1 MSLIREHDAVD
12 MRQRGFGLIE
22 VMVALALGLILV
34 LGVVQI
40 FLSSKQG
47 FVLQQ
52 SAALLQENARFIL
65 SRMSRELRMVNMY
78 GCLDLHRLPQSVRNE
93 FPAAFEAVFDQPIS
107 YNGNTLTIISAV
119 PNSERFTGDQSRQ
132 AGDYGARWLIA
143 SDCRDTGDLRISE
156 SESLTVRAGDILIP
170 LRQVEYRVAGTAIQT
185 RINGNGNFETLID
198 GVAAL
203 NVDFGLAASATD
215 LPVAGDYLS
224 AATVSESDFARIRS
238 VRLALQLSDNPTS
251 PADGQVRAQDY
262 RVVVAL
268 RNRMN

>member
-1 MSLIREHDAVD
+1 MSVIRKHDTVG
-12 MRQRGFGLIE
+12 MWQRGFGLIE
-22 VMVALALGLILV
+22 VMIALALGLILV

-52 SAALLQENARFIL
+52 SAALMQENARFIL
-65 SRMSRELRMVNMY
+65 SRISRELRMVNMY
-78 GCLDLHRLPQSVRNE
+78 GCLDLQRLPQSIRDE
-93 FPAAFEAVFDQPIS
+93 IPAVFDTPIS
-107 YNGNTLTIISAV
+107 YTSNTLTIISAV
-119 PNSERFTGDQSRQ
+119 PNGERFTSDESRR

-156 SESLTVRAGDILIP
+156 SESLTVQAGDLLIP

-203 NVDFGLAASATD
+203 NVDFGLAASAAD
-215 LPVAGDYLS
+215 RHVVGDYLS
-224 AATVSESDFARIRS
+224 AASVSASDFARIRS
-238 VRLALQLSDNPTS
+238 VRLALQLSDSPAR